1 MPSVSS
7 RLLLLYSI
15 VYVYKIPRPYSGVF
29 I

>member
-15 VYVYKIPRPYSGVF
+15 V
-29 I
+29 